1 VRSLSFALLAL
12 LGLASCNVERFGVDR
27 GAEVLRLAAPAFHT
41 EPDIAFAREA
51 AAGNVKLIEGLVR
64 VSPRNRTLLAQA
76 AEGLCGYAYLFV
88 EDDLE
93 ALPPADDEGR
103 APHAARAA
111 HFYQRC
117 RDFALRHL
125 EVKHP
130 GFGETISGALAPLEA
145 ALARTGPDDV
155 PGLFW
160 LGFSM
165 AANANVSREDVA
177 VITDLPR
184 VEAIMQRVC
193 ALDER
198 FYNAGARMGLGALY
212 GSRSKLIG
220 GDPERGKREIAR
232 AMELTGGN
240 FLMHKVILARVY
252 AVAVGDRQLF
262 ERVLREVVATAGTV
276 MPSERLANEI
286 ARRRAARYLALAEE
300 LF

>member
-1 VRSLSFALLAL
+1 MRPLPLILLL
-12 LGLASCNVERFGVDR
+12 VLGLASCDVERFGVDR
-27 GAEVLRLAAPAFHT
+27 SAEVLRKAAPAFHA

-51 AAGNVKLIEGLVR
+51 AAANVKLIEGLVR
-64 VSPRNRTLLAQA
+64 VSPRNRSLLAQV

-93 ALPPADDEGR
+93 ALPPADEGR
-103 APHAARAA
+103 APHAARAGL
-111 HFYQRC
+111 FYQRC
-117 RDFALRHL
+117 REYAVRHL

-130 GFGETISGALAPLEA
+130 GFGETVTGALAPLEA
-145 ALARTGPDDV
+145 ALRRTGPDDV

-160 LGFSM
+160 LGFSL

-177 VITDLPR
+177 AIADLPR
-184 VEAIMQRVC
+184 IEAIMQRVVE
-193 ALDER
+193 LDER
-198 FYNAGARMGLGALY
+198 FYHAGARVCLGALF
-212 GSRSKLIG
+212 GSRTRLIG
-220 GDPERGKREIAR
+220 GDPDRGRREIER
-232 AMELTGGN
+232 AITLTGGS

-252 AVAVGDRQLF
+252 AVAMGNRELF
-262 ERVLREVVATAGTV
+262 ERVLREVVATPGTV